1 MIELIIDGYE
11 IYVVLY
17 NKEIDSLLYINDA
30 YSKYLIAN
38 TKQLLIEYLK
48 VYQINNNY
56 VFKNNKHQ
64 KYSDYFI
71 KDIINSVSSK

>member
-17 NKEIDSLLYINDA
+17 NKEIDSLLKINDA

-48 VYQINNNY
+48 VYQINNNN